1 MNHYNHL
8 GRNILMR
15 LRLADC
21 FEGAKF
27 QKEACKII
35 TSEEVNVTGVKW
47 KIGKKKDY
55 NNYEHR
61 VDQSPA

>member
-1 MNHYNHL
+1 
-8 GRNILMR
+8 MR